1 MGPAWALVAQPGH
14 TTQGVMEGNKERRE
28 NLVPACEGFPQPLG
42 LWEETGMAASL
53 QDGPVIFVSWYSW
66 ACAVLPILNRADL
79 CDKQD
84 VAEVMECL
92 PRLCRSRLCSFFL
105 DHGPWEALCHTV
117 RTSVGP
123 MEQGWD
129 QGE

>member
-1 MGPAWALVAQPGH
+1 
-14 TTQGVMEGNKERRE
+14 
-28 NLVPACEGFPQPLG
+28 
-42 LWEETGMAASL
+42 MAASL

-92 PRLCRSRLCSFFL
+92 PRLCLNRL
-105 DHGPWEALCHTV
+105 
-117 RTSVGP
+117 
-123 MEQGWD
+123 
-129 QGE
+129 

>member
-1 MGPAWALVAQPGH
+1 
-14 TTQGVMEGNKERRE
+14 
-28 NLVPACEGFPQPLG
+28 
-42 LWEETGMAASL
+42 MAASL

-84 VAEVMECL
+84 VADVMECL